1 MGNMSY
7 CRFKNTSLD
16 LGDCLDA
23 IENQDYRDLADF
35 ERDGLEALLGSGF
48 FVKAFIFANPATDRA
63 VPVIFI
69 VRHAWVLKMRRQY
82 SSRPMK
88 AMAIV

>member
-23 IENQDYRDLADF
+23 IERGEIRDLVDYEYEGVEDMLDYCEAI
-35 ERDGLEALLGSGF
+35 LEYREQLEE
-48 FVKAFIFANPATDRA
+48 
-63 VPVIFI
+63 
-69 VRHAWVLKMRRQY
+69 
-82 SSRPMK
+82 
-88 AMAIV
+88 AINENRGKN

>member
-23 IENQDYRDLADF
+23 IERGEIRDLVDYEYEGIQDILDYCEAI
-35 ERDGLEALLGSGF
+35 LEYREDLEE
-48 FVKAFIFANPATDRA
+48 
-63 VPVIFI
+63 
-69 VRHAWVLKMRRQY
+69 
-82 SSRPMK
+82 
-88 AMAIV
+88 AIDEDKRKD